1 MFPYILPG
9 STTFLSV
16 LLLLKKLTKEQE
28 HIEKEYPLQWLKGI
42 GPRRAEALANAG
54 IETVEDLVT
63 FYPRKYIDAR
73 KVIQLSEAKDYLW
86 HSVTVR
92 GKVVAINHH
101 QFPKPGRTS
110 IKIADD
116 SGGYLYLIY
125 FAFAEWISKQYK
137 VGDEI
142 VAIGYMNIFRNDPQ
156 IVHPEF
162 VEKVSDSKQL
172 LEGRMLPVYRFSQA
186 FKEARL
192 SQMQLRAMLEQVV
205 TTDEFKEATKEV
217 LPPEVL
223 TSHNFPT
230 RFEAISTAHNPES
243 PESLHDAKERLKYEE
258 LFFLQLRFA
267 VERMKM
273 HALSRHGIRFDVSS
287 LVSGIE
293 DPITDTR
300 KQTSDASVIHQVL
313 NKLPFSLTNAQKRVL
328 REIADDMLK
337 FAHVK
342 SLPMN
347 RLVQGDVG
355 SGKTIVALLA
365 MLTAVENGYQA
376 VLMAPTEV
384 LAKQHYLSISK
395 MLEGLPIEVSLLVGK
410 QPKKQ
415 REEIL
420 RELREGITHIVIG
433 THALLEES
441 VEFDRLGIV
450 VADEQ
455 HKFGVEQRKTL
466 VAKNPIAPPDVLIM
480 TATPIPRTL
489 AMTLYQDL
497 DVSTIDELP
506 AGRKEI
512 VTRIVF
518 PKEQREL
525 FRHMKEAVVNRK
537 EQVYIVYPQLEKSES
552 KDVKTAIS
560 AYEVFKEKLFP
571 DLRVGLVHGKLKSD
585 EKQAVMAA
593 FREHELDILV
603 ATSVIEVGIDV
614 ANATLMV
621 IGNAERFGL
630 AQLHQLRGRVGRG
643 GKQSECILVPSDKL
657 SPDSQLALTSEEIE
671 KRTEALERL
680 RVLES
685 TTNGFEI
692 AKADLAMRGP
702 GDFLGTQQSGVLK
715 LKLADLIYDEVLLNE
730 ATVNVNDLLKRD
742 PQLRTKEHMGTR
754 QELLRLYQE
763 KESFLD
769 VG

>member
-1 MFPYILPG
+1 
-9 STTFLSV
+9 
-16 LLLLKKLTKEQE
+16 LLLRKLPEKAE

-54 IETVEDLVT
+54 IESLEDLVT

-73 KVIQLSEAKDYLW
+73 KVIKLSEAKEYLW

-92 GKVVAINHH
+92 GKVVAVNHH

-116 SGGYLYLIY
+116 SGGHLYLIY

-137 VGDEI
+137 TGDEI
-142 VAIGYMNIFRNDPQ
+142 VAIGYMNIFRNDSQ

-205 TTDEFKEATKEV
+205 MTDEFKEATKEV

-223 TSHNFPT
+223 SSHNFPT

-243 PESLHDAKERLKYEE
+243 PESLHHAKERLKYEE

-273 HALSRHGIRFDVSS
+273 HALARSGIRFDVSS
-287 LVSGIE
+287 LQSGVNSGAGFQPAQ
-293 DPITDTR
+293 DGLKVRPT
-300 KQTSDASVIHQVL
+300 VIHSVL
-313 NKLPFSLTNAQKRVL
+313 GSLPFSLTNAQKRVVG
-328 REIADDMLK
+328 EIARDMS
-337 FAHVK
+337 K
-342 SLPMN
+342 SEQTKPLPMH

-365 MLTAVENGYQA
+365 MLVAVENGYQA

-384 LAKQHYLSISK
+384 LAKQHHQSISK

-420 RELREGITHIVIG
+420 RELREGMTHIIIG

-441 VEFDRLGIV
+441 VEFDKLGIV

-466 VAKNPIAPPDVLIM
+466 VAKNPTAPPDVLIM

-512 VTRIVF
+512 MTRIVF

-525 FRHMKEAVVNRK
+525 FGHMKEAVVSRK

-560 AYEVFKEKLFP
+560 AYEVFKEKIFP

-585 EKQAVMAA
+585 EKQAVMSE
-593 FREHELDILV
+593 FREHKLDILV

-657 SPDSQLALTSEEIE
+657 SPDAQLALTSEEIE

-715 LKLADLIYDEVLLNE
+715 LKLADLIFDEDLLNE
-730 ATVNVNDLLKRD
+730 ATENVSDLLKDD

>member
-1 MFPYILPG
+1 MFPYIL
-9 STTFLSV
+9 SESNTFLSV
-16 LLLLKKLTKEQE
+16 LLLLRKLPKEQE

-92 GKVVAINHH
+92 GKVTAINHH
-101 QFPKPGRTS
+101 HFPKPGRTS

-116 SGGYLYLIY
+116 SGGHLYLIY

-137 VGDEI
+137 VGEEI
-142 VAIGYMNIFRNDPQ
+142 VAIGYMNIYRNDPQ

-217 LPPEVL
+217 LPEEIL
-223 TSHNFPT
+223 AGRKFPT

-243 PESLHDAKERLKYEE
+243 PESLHHAKERLKYEE

-273 HALSRHGIRFDVSS
+273 HALSRSGIRFDVSS
-287 LVSGIE
+287 LN
-293 DPITDTR
+293 
-300 KQTSDASVIHQVL
+300 SVTKGEGLTTKDKSLILKVIK
-313 NKLPFSLTNAQKRVL
+313 NLPFSLTNAQKRVIG
-328 REIADDMLK
+328 EIAKDMS
-337 FAHVK
+337 K
-342 SLPMN
+342 SGHNKPIPMH

-365 MLTAVENGYQA
+365 MLMAVENGYQA

-384 LAKQHYLSISK
+384 LAKQHHQSISK

-420 RELREGITHIVIG
+420 RELREGMTHIVIG

-441 VEFDRLGIV
+441 VEFEKLGIV

-525 FRHMKEAVVNRK
+525 FRHMKEVVVSRN
-537 EQVYIVYPQLEKSES
+537 EQVYIVYPQLEKSDS

-560 AYEVFKEKLFP
+560 AYEVFKEKIFP

-593 FREHELDILV
+593 FREHDLDILV

-715 LKLADLIYDEVLLNE
+715 LKLADLIFDEDLLNE
-730 ATVNVNDLLKRD
+730 ATANVSDLLTRD

>member
-1 MFPYILPG
+1 I
-9 STTFLSV
+9 
-16 LLLLKKLTKEQE
+16 K
-28 HIEKEYPLQWLKGI
+28 
-42 GPRRAEALANAG
+42 
-54 IETVEDLVT
+54 
-63 FYPRKYIDAR
+63 
-73 KVIQLSEAKDYLW
+73 LSEAKDYLW

-92 GKVVAINHH
+92 GRVTAVNHH

-116 SGGYLYLIY
+116 SGGHLYLIY

-137 VGDEI
+137 IGDEI

-205 TTDEFKEATKEV
+205 MTDEFKEATKEV

-223 TSHNFPT
+223 SSHNFPT

-243 PESLHDAKERLKYEE
+243 PESLHHAKERLKYEE

-273 HALSRHGIRFDVSS
+273 HALARSGIRFDVSS
-287 LVSGIE
+287 LVAGMGEKTPDSGL
-293 DPITDTR
+293 R
-300 KQTSDASVIHQVL
+300 TSDSLIQQVL
-313 NKLPFSLTNAQKRVL
+313 SHLPFSLTNAQKRVIG
-328 REIADDMLK
+328 EIARDMS
-337 FAHVK
+337 K
-342 SLPMN
+342 SEQTKAIPMN

-355 SGKTIVALLA
+355 SGKTIVALVA

-384 LAKQHYLSISK
+384 LAKQHHISISK

-420 RELREGITHIVIG
+420 RELREGMTHIVIG

-441 VEFDRLGIV
+441 VEFDKLGIV

-466 VAKNPIAPPDVLIM
+466 VAKNPTSPPDVLIM

-512 VTRIVF
+512 ITRIVF
-518 PKEQREL
+518 PKEQRDL
-525 FRHMKEAVVNRK
+525 FRHMKEAVVSRK

-560 AYEVFKEKLFP
+560 AYEVFKEKIFP

-585 EKQAVMAA
+585 EKQSVMSE
-593 FREHELDILV
+593 FREHKLDILV

-657 SPDSQLALTSEEIE
+657 SPDAQLALTSEEIE

-715 LKLADLIYDEVLLNE
+715 LKLADLIFDEDLLNE
-730 ATVNVNDLLKRD
+730 ATANVSDLLKHD

>member
-1 MFPYILPG
+1 VFPYILPE
-9 STTFLSV
+9 SNTFLSV
-16 LLLLKKLTKEQE
+16 LLLLRKLSKEQE

-73 KVIQLSEAKDYLW
+73 KVIKLSQAKDSLW

-92 GKVVAINHH
+92 GKVIAVNHH

-116 SGGYLYLIY
+116 SGGHLYLIY

-137 VGDEI
+137 TDDEI

-205 TTDEFKEATKEV
+205 TTDEFKEATREV

-273 HALSRHGIRFDVSS
+273 HALSRSGIRFDVSS
-287 LVSGIE
+287 LLAGMGDGEWGIE
-293 DPITDTR
+293 KKTPVSLI
-300 KQTSDASVIHQVL
+300 QQVL
-313 NKLPFSLTNAQKRVL
+313 TNLPFNLTNAQKRVIG
-328 REIADDMLK
+328 EIAHDMSK
-337 FAHVK
+337 GEQTKAI
-342 SLPMN
+342 PMN

-384 LAKQHYLSISK
+384 LAKQHHLSISK

-420 RELREGITHIVIG
+420 HELREGMTHIVIG

-441 VEFDRLGIV
+441 VEFDKLGIV

-466 VAKNPIAPPDVLIM
+466 VAKNPTAPPDVLIM

-560 AYEVFKEKLFP
+560 AYEVFKEKIFP

-593 FREHELDILV
+593 FREHQLDILV

-657 SPDSQLALTSEEIE
+657 SPDAQLALTSEEIE

-715 LKLADLIYDEVLLNE
+715 LKLADLIFDEDLLNE
-730 ATVNVNDLLKRD
+730 ATVNVQDLLERD
-742 PQLRTKEHMGTR
+742 PQLRAKEHMGTR

>member
-1 MFPYILPG
+1 M
-9 STTFLSV
+9 S
-16 LLLLKKLTKEQE
+16 KEQE

-73 KVIQLSEAKDYLW
+73 KVIKLSQAKDYLW

-92 GKVVAINHH
+92 GKVIAVNHH

-116 SGGYLYLIY
+116 SGGHLYLIY

-137 VGDEI
+137 IGDEI

-217 LPPEVL
+217 LPPEIL
-223 TSHNFPT
+223 TNHNFPT

-243 PESLHDAKERLKYEE
+243 PESLHHAKERLKYEE

-273 HALSRHGIRFDVSS
+273 HALSRSGIRFDVSS
-287 LVSGIE
+287 LLAGMGNREWGIE
-293 DPITDTR
+293 
-300 KQTSDASVIHQVL
+300 KKTSVSLIQQVL
-313 NKLPFSLTNAQKRVL
+313 SNLPFNLTNAQRRVIG
-328 REIADDMLK
+328 EVAKDM
-337 FAHVK
+337 AK
-342 SLPMN
+342 SQMTKPLPMH

-365 MLTAVENGYQA
+365 MLIAVENGYQA

-384 LAKQHYLSISK
+384 LAKQHHQSISK

-420 RELREGITHIVIG
+420 RELRDGMTHIVIG

-455 HKFGVEQRKTL
+455 HKFGVEQRKML

-560 AYEVFKEKLFP
+560 AYEVFKDKIFP

-585 EKQAVMAA
+585 QKQSVMAA
-593 FREHELDILV
+593 FREHQLDILV

-715 LKLADLIYDEVLLNE
+715 LKLADLIFDEDLLNE
-730 ATVNVNDLLKRD
+730 ATTNVQDLLERD

-754 QELLRLYQE
+754 HELLRLYQE

>member
-1 MFPYILPG
+1 MQH
-9 STTFLSV
+9 T
-16 LLLLKKLTKEQE
+16 
-28 HIEKEYPLQWLKGI
+28 EKEYPLQWLKGV

-54 IETVEDLVT
+54 IETIEDLIT

-73 KVIQLSEAKDYLW
+73 TVIKLSEAKEYLW
-86 HSVTVR
+86 QSVTVR
-92 GKVVAINHH
+92 GRVLAVHHH

-110 IKIADD
+110 IKIQDD
-116 SGGYLYLIY
+116 SGGHLYLIY
-125 FAFAEWISKQYK
+125 FAFAEWISKQYH
-137 VGDEI
+137 VGEEI
-142 VAIGYMNIFRNDPQ
+142 VAIGYLNIYRHDPQ

-162 VEKVSDSKQL
+162 VEKVSDSVQL
-172 LEGRMLPVYRFSQA
+172 TEGRMLPVYPWGQA
-186 FKEARL
+186 FREARL
-192 SQMQLRAMLEQVV
+192 SQMQLRGMLEQVV
-205 TTDEFKEATKEV
+205 ATSEFQEAAKEV
-217 LPPEVL
+217 LPNDITASRKLPSRIDAIR
-223 TSHNFPT
+223 TSHN
-230 RFEAISTAHNPES
+230 PET
-243 PESLHDAKERLKYEE
+243 PETLHEAKERLKYEE

-273 HALSRHGIRFDVSS
+273 RSLARRGIAFDVAS
-287 LVSGIE
+287 LLAEIE
-293 DPITDTR
+293 NVESEMGNTTPDFVHR
-300 KQTSDASVIHQVL
+300 TSDSLIHNVL
-313 NKLPFSLTNAQKRVL
+313 SHLPFSLTNAQKRVL
-328 REIADDMLK
+328 GEIARDMSK
-337 FAHVK
+337 K
-342 SLPMN
+342 GQPKPLPMH

-365 MLTAVENGYQA
+365 MLTVIENGYQA
-376 VLMAPTEV
+376 VLMVPTEV
-384 LAKQHYLSISK
+384 LAKQHHLSISK
-395 MLEGLPIEVSLLVGK
+395 MLKGLPIEVSLLVGK
-410 QPKKQ
+410 QSKKE

-420 RELREGITHIVIG
+420 RELREGKTHIIIG
-433 THALLEES
+433 THALIEDTVVFEK
-441 VEFDRLGIV
+441 LGIV

-466 VAKNPIAPPDVLIM
+466 VEKNPTSPPDVLIM

-512 VTRIVF
+512 VTRIIF
-518 PKEQREL
+518 PKDQRVL
-525 FRHMKEAVVNRK
+525 FSHMHDVVTKRK
-537 EQVYIVYPQLEKSES
+537 EQVYIVYPQLEKSET
-552 KDVKTAIS
+552 KDVKTATS
-560 AYEVFKEKLFP
+560 AYEVFKEKIFP
-571 DLRVGLVHGKLKSD
+571 DLRVGLVHGKLKSN
-585 EKQAVMAA
+585 EKQSVMSE
-593 FREHELDILV
+593 FREHKLDILV

-643 GKQSECILVPSDKL
+643 GKQSECILIPSDKL

-680 RVLES
+680 KVLES

-702 GDFLGTQQSGVLK
+702 GDFLGTQQSGTVK
-715 LKLADLIYDEVLLNE
+715 LKLADLIYDENLLMK
-730 ATVNVNDLLKRD
+730 ATGDVEELLGKD
-742 PQLRTKEHMGTR
+742 PQLRTKEHINTR
-754 QELLRLYQE
+754 QELLRLYSE
-763 KESFLD
+763 KESYLD

>member
-1 MFPYILPG
+1 
-9 STTFLSV
+9 
-16 LLLLKKLTKEQE
+16 LLLKKLPKENE
-28 HIEKEYPLQWLKGI
+28 HTEKEYPLQWLKGI

-54 IETVEDLVT
+54 IESIEDLIT

-73 KVIQLSEAKDYLW
+73 KVIKLSEAKDYLW

-92 GKVVAINHH
+92 GKVLAVHHH
-101 QFPKPGRTS
+101 QFSKPGRTS

-116 SGGYLYLIY
+116 SGGHLYLIY

-137 VGDEI
+137 IGDDI
-142 VAIGYMNIFRNDPQ
+142 VAIGYLNIFRNDPQ

-162 VEKVSDSKQL
+162 VEKVSDSIQL
-172 LEGRMLPVYRFSQA
+172 KEGRMLPVYKFSQA
-186 FKEARL
+186 CREARL
-192 SQMQLRAMLEQVV
+192 SQMQLRGMLEQVV
-205 TTDEFKEATKEV
+205 ETEEFKKASEEV
-217 LPPEVL
+217 LPGEILLARKLPV
-223 TSHNFPT
+223 
-230 RFEAISTAHNPES
+230 RFEAIRTAHNPES
-243 PESLHDAKERLKYEE
+243 PEVLHEAKNRLKYEE

-273 HALSRHGIRFDVSS
+273 RALSKSGIRFDVAS
-287 LVSGIE
+287 LNSAMNSGAGFQPAR
-293 DPITDTR
+293 DGLKVRPT
-300 KQTSDASVIHQVL
+300 VIQETL
-313 NKLPFSLTNAQKRVL
+313 TNLPFSLTNAQKRVIG
-328 REIADDMLK
+328 EIARDMS
-337 FAHVK
+337 K
-342 SLPMN
+342 SEMKKPLPMH

-355 SGKTIVALLA
+355 SGKTIIALLV
-365 MLTAVENGYQA
+365 MLTVVENGYQA

-384 LAKQHYLSISK
+384 LAKQHHLSITN
-395 MLEGLPIEVSLLVGK
+395 MLKGLPIEVALLVGK
-410 QPKKQ
+410 QSKKQ

-420 RELREGITHIVIG
+420 RELREGKTHIIIG

-441 VEFDRLGIV
+441 VVFDKLGIV

-466 VAKNPIAPPDVLIM
+466 VEKNPVSPPDVLIM

-518 PKEQREL
+518 PKDQREL
-525 FRHMKEAVVNRK
+525 FGHMREVVIKRK
-537 EQVYIVYPQLEKSES
+537 EQVYIVYPQLEKSET

-560 AYEVFKEKLFP
+560 AYEIFKEKIFP

-585 EKQAVMAA
+585 EKQALMSA
-593 FREHELDILV
+593 FRNHELDILV

-643 GKQSECILVPSDKL
+643 GKQSECILIPSDKL
-657 SPDSQLALTSEEIE
+657 SPDSQLALTSDEIE

-715 LKLADLIYDEVLLNE
+715 LKLADLIYDEDLLNQATQDVELLLE
-730 ATVNVNDLLKRD
+730 AD
-742 PQLRTKEHMGTR
+742 PQLRSKAHLNTR
-754 QELLRLYQE
+754 QELLRLYSE

>member
-1 MFPYILPG
+1 MF
-9 STTFLSV
+9 V
-16 LLLLKKLTKEQE
+16 LLLLRKLPEKAE

-54 IETVEDLVT
+54 IESLEDLVT

-73 KVIQLSEAKDYLW
+73 KVIKLSEAKEYLW

-92 GKVVAINHH
+92 GKVIAVNHH

-116 SGGYLYLIY
+116 SGGHLYLIY

-137 VGDEI
+137 IGDEI

-205 TTDEFKEATKEV
+205 MTDEFKEATKEV

-243 PESLHDAKERLKYEE
+243 PESLHHAKERLKYEE

-267 VERMKM
+267 VERMKI
-273 HALSRHGIRFDVSS
+273 HALARSGIRFDVTS
-287 LVSGIE
+287 LQAGMQEKTPDSGL
-293 DPITDTR
+293 R
-300 KQTSDASVIHQVL
+300 TSDSLIQQVL
-313 NKLPFSLTNAQKRVL
+313 SHLPFSLTNAQKRVL
-328 REIADDMLK
+328 GEIARDMS
-337 FAHVK
+337 K
-342 SLPMN
+342 SEHAKPLPMH

-355 SGKTIVALLA
+355 SGKTIVALVA

-384 LAKQHYLSISK
+384 LAKQHHLSISK

-420 RELREGITHIVIG
+420 RELREGMTHIIIG

-441 VEFDRLGIV
+441 VEFDKLGIV

-466 VAKNPIAPPDVLIM
+466 VAKNPTAPPDVLIM

-512 VTRIVF
+512 MTRIVF

-525 FRHMKEAVVNRK
+525 FRHMKEAVISRK

-560 AYEVFKEKLFP
+560 AYEVFKDKIFP

-585 EKQAVMAA
+585 EKQTVMSE
-593 FREHELDILV
+593 FREHKLDILV

-657 SPDSQLALTSEEIE
+657 SPDAQLALTSEEIE

-702 GDFLGTQQSGVLK
+702 GDFLGTQQSGILK
-715 LKLADLIYDEVLLNE
+715 LKLADLIYDEDLLNE
-730 ATVNVNDLLKRD
+730 ATANVQDLLKQD